1 MPQLRG
7 HAFNCPLG
15 RPLLP
20 VPFSKRTE
28 QQEPDTTL
36 FKDKE
41 EGGMIVIPNEAPFT
55 LTRRRPSRQ
64 KNGATYRTA
73 EIVVPM
79 ACVEKDAF
87 YLRVR
92 AGGSMWLCRSFDAPN
107 ALQMACLTQ
116 EQWDNPQEALKN
128 IPRIDALADTYSIST
143 EHALFLFDQCRV
155 IGSVP
160 YTD

>member
-1 MPQLRG
+1 MQCTCEPGQVG
-7 HAFNCPLG
+7 HQFSCPLG

-20 VPFSKRTE
+20 VADNS
-28 QQEPDTTL
+28 L
-36 FKDKE
+36 FKDRE
-41 EGGMIVIPNEAPFT
+41 ENGMIVIPNEAPFT

-87 YLRVR
+87 YLKGRSF
-92 AGGSMWLCRSFDAPN
+92 ASLWLCRSFDAPN
-107 ALQMACLTQ
+107 ALQMSCLTQ
-116 EQWDNPQEALKN
+116 EQWDNPQEALRN
-128 IPRIDALADTYSIST
+128 IPRIDAQADTYSIST
-143 EHALFLFDQCRV
+143 EHALFLFDTCRV
-155 IGSVP
+155 IGSIP